1 LPTWSSSAGKYQ
13 KLPATGW
20 KDGKISNKFIG
31 ECAMSPVAISE
42 PVSLSLHAGGYSPM
56 TQLLEPHQLED
67 YRTKLDELR
76 LEHRDLDD
84 VISRLSEDPH
94 MDQLQLRRM
103 KKRKL
108 YLKDLITRLES
119 KLIPDID
126 A

>member
-1 LPTWSSSAGKYQ
+1 
-13 KLPATGW
+13 
-20 KDGKISNKFIG
+20 
-31 ECAMSPVAISE
+31 
-42 PVSLSLHAGGYSPM
+42 M

-84 VISRLSEDPH
+84 VIGRLSEDPYV
-94 MDQLQLRRM
+94 DQLQLRRM